1 MNPAVATASTC
12 YPVAPAASSPPK
24 KKKQIPDLHIAS
36 VEAASKDPD
45 TISTLED
52 ALSGWSAT
60 LAGVMQRESERKP
73 AGKGPLAEIELWRS
87 RSAILGGLSEQLAL
101 PHVQLLLA
109 VAEAGS
115 DDRNLLSAF
124 KSQMVELSK
133 LATEVCWGRVK
144 EHARLTG
151 GTCCRGAAAMPPVP
165 AGEAAAGSRCGSAP
179 ILSSSAQLS
188 SPRALLIH
196 CT

>member
-1 MNPAVATASTC
+1 M
-12 YPVAPAASSPPK
+12 
-24 KKKQIPDLHIAS
+24 
-36 VEAASKDPD
+36 EAAVKDPD
-45 TISTLED
+45 TISALED

-73 AGKGPLAEIELWRS
+73 AGKGPLAEIELWRR

-115 DDRNLLSAF
+115 DDRNLMSAF
-124 KSQMVELSK
+124 RSQTVELSK

-151 GTCCRGAAAMPPVP
+151 GTCCRGAAAMPP
-165 AGEAAAGSRCGSAP
+165 ALLGRQAAGSQQGSAA
-179 ILSSSAQLS
+179 ILTRSG
-188 SPRALLIH
+188 LLFY
-196 CT
+196 CSNCS